1 MHYEEEID
9 LREILLVLRKNWRFI
24 ALITILA
31 ILISGIVS
39 FFILQP
45 LYEASS
51 TILVGRKGE
60 DSQTDYQDIL
70 LSQKLVTTYG
80 EIIKTSSVL
89 DQVIENQGLNLSVEG
104 LSKKINVS
112 PVKDTEIIRIKV
124 TDQSAFTAS
133 NIANEISKVFSLQ
146 IQDIM
151 NVDNISILEMASAP
165 NNPIKPNKK
174 LNIAIAAALG
184 MMASIFL
191 VFIKEYFDNTI
202 KTPDDIARHL
212 ELPVLAS
219 IPQTQE

>member
-151 NVDNISILEMASAP
+151 NVDNVSILEMASAP

>member
-70 LSQKLVTTYG
+70 FSQKLVTTYG

-151 NVDNISILEMASAP
+151 NVDNVSILEMASAP

-219 IPQTQE
+219 IPRTQE

>member
-70 LSQKLVTTYG
+70 FSQKLVTTYG

-151 NVDNISILEMASAP
+151 NVDNVSILEMASAP

>member
-70 LSQKLVTTYG
+70 FSQKLVTTYG

-151 NVDNISILEMASAP
+151 NVDNVSILEMASAP

-174 LNIAIAAALG
+174 LNMVIAAALG

-219 IPQTQE
+219 IPRTQE

>member
-9 LREILLVLRKNWRFI
+9 LRELLLVLRKRWRFI

-39 FFILQP
+39 FFILEP
-45 LYEASS
+45 IYEASS

-70 LSQKLVTTYG
+70 FSQKLVTTYG

-89 DQVIENQGLNLSVEG
+89 DQVIKNQGLNLTVQQ
-104 LSKKINVS
+104 LSKKINIS
-112 PVKDTEIIRIKV
+112 PLKDTEIIRIKV

-151 NVDNISILEMASAP
+151 NVDNVSILEMANAP

-174 LNIAIAAALG
+174 LNMAIAAVLG
-184 MMASIFL
+184 MMVSIFL

-202 KTPDDIARHL
+202 KSPDDIARHL
-212 ELPVLAS
+212 ELPVLGS

>member
-151 NVDNISILEMASAP
+151 NVDNVSILEMASAP

-219 IPQTQE
+219 IPRTQE